1 MSTDVSG
8 RPIASAAV
16 QVLPLDETASA
27 AVCSLA
33 GSLGL
38 QAARIDLAGCR
49 DKETF
54 LERTASA
61 LGFPDWFGRNWDA
74 FYDCLADLGWRPGG
88 GHLLVFEH
96 AEDMRRDAPE
106 ALDTAI
112 SILGDA
118 AAAWERRG
126 VPFRAFISA

>member
-1 MSTDVSG
+1 
-8 RPIASAAV
+8 
-16 QVLPLDETASA
+16 
-27 AVCSLA
+27 VCSLA

-38 QAARIDLAGCR
+38 QATRIDLAGCR

-54 LERTASA
+54 LERTAAA
-61 LGFPDWFGRNWDA
+61 LDFPDWFGRNWDA

-88 GHLLVFEH
+88 GYLLVFEH
-96 AEDMRRDAPE
+96 AGDMRRDAPE

-118 AAAWERRG
+118 AAAWARRG
-126 VPFRAFISA
+126 VPFRALVGA